1 MQALGGLLGSASRL
15 RVLCIGAHCDDI
27 EIGCGA
33 TLLRLAGERELDVTW
48 LVLCSTPARAAEADA
63 SAKRFLAKARQREIR
78 IERFRDGYLPA
89 QWAAVKDCFEATK
102 RTARPDL
109 IFTHE
114 RDDRH
119 QDHRLACELTWNT
132 FRDHTILEYEIAKYD
147 GGLGQPN
154 FYVPVTPA
162 VAARKVKYLQSAY
175 ASQRDKRWFSED
187 AFMAL
192 MRLRGIECNADR
204 GLAEAF
210 HARKVV
216 V

>member
-48 LVLCSTPARAAEADA
+48 LVLCSTPARAAEAEA
-63 SAKRFLAKARQREIR
+63 SAGRFLAKTRRREVQ

-89 QWAAVKDCFEATK
+89 QWAAVKDCFEALK

-154 FYVPVTPA
+154 FYVPVAAA
-162 VAARKVKYLQSAY
+162 VAARKVRYLQSAY
-175 ASQRDKRWFSED
+175 ASQRAKRWFSED

-192 MRLRGIECNADR
+192 MRLRGIECNATR